1 MLSTRSSHL
10 LAQVLNISGTTITGS
25 AEVTAISSGS
35 GYSWIETLSATQ
47 VLAVGIAGGVGKS
60 VVLDV
65 SGSTIT
71 VGANTNFAA
80 SASDDICVAVLSS
93 SKAIIGYGVSDVAYA
108 VVVDIVSSA
117 ITAGSVQTLHSGR
130 TYNTGMARIDA
141 T

>member
-1 MLSTRSSHL
+1 M
-10 LAQVLNISGTTITGS
+10 
-25 AEVTAISSGS
+25 
-35 GYSWIETLSATQ
+35 
-47 VLAVGIAGGVGKS
+47 GKS

-108 VVVDIVSSA
+108 VVVDIGLVCSQRLVREDFVIRSPA
-117 ITAGSVQTLHSGR
+117 PGLDI
-130 TYNTGMARIDA
+130 
-141 T
+141 